1 MAEGTILAGIR
12 QRGIGLERLRW
23 IEPVAVLLVLVVLV
37 LVLVIAMAM
46 AMMPHRVPY
55 SRSPASPNPGSM

>member
-1 MAEGTILAGIR
+1 
-12 QRGIGLERLRW
+12 
-23 IEPVAVLLVLVVLV
+23 VAVLLVLVVLV